1 MIFLHGFMRIQ
12 AVVSFSLSFSFLHHG
27 PTERH
32 HATGKFFP
40 KLPTGFPQFVIR
52 MSEEHSD
59 AVLPPEGESEVY
71 ESILGDNNSSSFRR
85 YAVPPQFEGNS
96 SEDENGHHE
105 DVEGEGKESF
115 EENDDGQIDEVAED
129 SGYAPLIADE
139 FGEFVS
145 SEEFG
150 DYYTP
155 DNTVPLSV
163 LAATEAGRPESKDSE
178 PVVQSHPITGS
189 TQPFP
194 ETVRISIPPLD
205 ASKPPIRRSW
215 TFAGCTQLIQLA
227 CPC

>member
-1 MIFLHGFMRIQ
+1 
-12 AVVSFSLSFSFLHHG
+12 
-27 PTERH
+27 
-32 HATGKFFP
+32 
-40 KLPTGFPQFVIR
+40 
-52 MSEEHSD
+52 MSEERSD
-59 AVLPPEGESEVY
+59 AVSPPEGESEVY

-115 EENDDGQIDEVAED
+115 EENGDGQIDEVAED

-205 ASKPPIRRSW
+205 ASKPPIRSSW